1 MSELKIVVIGGVA
14 AGPKAAARAKRC
26 NPEAQVTLV
35 EKGEWISYGGCGLPY
50 YVGAT
55 VKELN
60 DLMTTSWEA
69 VRTPEF
75 MKATKDI
82 DTLLGWEATKIDRA
96 EKTVEL
102 VNVGTK
108 EVRVLPYDKLV
119 LATGADNFKPP
130 IENVD
135 AAGVFT
141 MKTPKDAVDMQEYI
155 KKEGVE
161 QAVVIGAGLIGMET
175 AEAYANW
182 GVDVTVIEMKDWIFP
197 QMLDED
203 MAAVFQNYL
212 ESEDMNFMLSTKVE
226 AILVNEEG
234 KVSGVKTDK
243 GELEAQLV
251 LVAAGV
257 RPSVKLAVEA
267 GLEVDR
273 AIIVNEYC
281 QTSDPDIYAG
291 GDCVMCTNIVSGER
305 VYAPMGSTA
314 NKHGRII
321 GNNITGR
328 QDKFPGIVGTSV
340 VKMFDWSAGK
350 VGISEKDAARLGY
363 DVATCIVPGPDI
375 THFMPGKKLIMVKLI
390 ADRKTGKILGVQ
402 IVGPGKLD
410 KRIDTMAAAMSFGVT
425 AEQLS
430 NIDLAYAPPFSSAM
444 DNLIVA
450 ANVMKNT
457 IDGMAHSLTFQ
468 EAQAKLH
475 DDNVVFV
482 DLRTAHERA
491 QKALPADHQVHI
503 PIEELRARA
512 HELPKDKE
520 LVVFCILSTRG
531 FEGQLILN
539 QAGFENVSFIQGGIQ
554 FWPFK

>member
-1 MSELKIVVIGGVA
+1 MKIVVIGGVA

-82 DTLLGWEATKIDRA
+82 DTLLGWEATKINRA

-291 GDCVMCTNIVSGER
+291 GDCVMCTISFPASGSMHQW
-305 VYAPMGSTA
+305 APPPTNTAASSATTSPAVRTNSQASSVPLSLRCSTGLPA
-314 NKHGRII
+314 R
-321 GNNITGR
+321 
-328 QDKFPGIVGTSV
+328 
-340 VKMFDWSAGK
+340 SA
-350 VGISEKDAARLGY
+350 SA
-363 DVATCIVPGPDI
+363 
-375 THFMPGKKLIMVKLI
+375 KKTLPVWVMMWRPASCL
-390 ADRKTGKILGVQ
+390 VQ
-402 IVGPGKLD
+402 ISP
-410 KRIDTMAAAMSFGVT
+410 TSC
-425 AEQLS
+425 
-430 NIDLAYAPPFSSAM
+430 LAKNSSCQ
-444 DNLIVA
+444 
-450 ANVMKNT
+450 
-457 IDGMAHSLTFQ
+457 AH
-468 EAQAKLH
+468 
-475 DDNVVFV
+475 
-482 DLRTAHERA
+482 R
-491 QKALPADHQVHI
+491 
-503 PIEELRARA
+503 
-512 HELPKDKE
+512 
-520 LVVFCILSTRG
+520 
-531 FEGQLILN
+531 
-539 QAGFENVSFIQGGIQ
+539 
-554 FWPFK
+554 